1 MGGSGTANFLPVF
14 SASATLSSSVIQQAF
29 SAQGDKFRNYG
40 IAWRDRWSSVMELFM
55 AGGNYPVAGVSFPSG
70 FPVAVRAEIEA
81 AR

>member
-1 MGGSGTANFLPVF
+1 M
-14 SASATLSSSVIQQAF
+14 IQQAF